1 MKAIFK
7 TWILASMLLQG
18 CVNSTMIVVDCA
30 SKGTVIANGKK
41 FALESKHDAGQM
53 IAAFP
58 NATKI
63 RIENLQNV
71 MFSDIWKIVDR
82 HSAQNDDYRAFTYE
96 IVLPSGQVKELKFF
110 GRSSDPLWFGR
121 VDTQIPINIESSG
134 TLDTKGSEPR
144 RGSYLQI
151 RCKIQSAKG
160 CDILEKI
167 EKYSSWCEGSN
178 DIYLLPY

>member
-1 MKAIFK
+1 MTAPPRCWSTDTEKAHITHNARAGFRRGRFQPVK
-7 TWILASMLLQG
+7 KPRLNYLPGWVILNQ
-18 CVNSTMIVVDCA
+18 T
-30 SKGTVIANGKK
+30 
-41 FALESKHDAGQM
+41 
-53 IAAFP
+53 
-58 NATKI
+58 
-63 RIENLQNV
+63 
-71 MFSDIWKIVDR
+71 FSDIWKIVDR